1 MKNYR
6 RNILSICLLSLL
18 IILGFFLLTSGQ
30 PAALQSMSSVQTISG
45 TAHAGD
51 SNWAVLLGIA
61 GLIRQCRTLKDNQ
74 GKISDS
80 AP

>member
-45 TAHAGD
+45 TAHA
-51 SNWAVLLGIA
+51 
-61 GLIRQCRTLKDNQ
+61 R
-74 GKISDS
+74 
-80 AP
+80 

>member
-18 IILGFFLLTSGQ
+18 IILGFILLTSGQ
-30 PAALQSMSSVQTISG
+30 PAALQSMSSVQTVSSA
-45 TAHAGD
+45 AHAGE

-61 GLIRQCRTLKDNQ
+61 GLIYLKIIWKLIHTPDIFN
-74 GKISDS
+74 D
-80 AP
+80 